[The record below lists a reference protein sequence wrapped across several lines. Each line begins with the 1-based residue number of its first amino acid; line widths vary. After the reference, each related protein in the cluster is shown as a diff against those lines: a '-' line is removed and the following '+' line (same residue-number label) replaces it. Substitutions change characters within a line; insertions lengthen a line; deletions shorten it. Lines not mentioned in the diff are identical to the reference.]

1 MKAGR
6 CNDMKK
12 HPLNR
17 GLRLAGVSVAL
28 CAGMSTP
35 LASVAAA
42 DGGSPNDSYR
52 DSSSVKSCRDHSR
65 DWDRSRNDLKAIG
78 LTDDQKLVRF
88 EVDNPRDA
96 CKIGK
101 VRLADDDEVIGIDFR
116 VQNGKLYGVGDQG
129 GIYVLSTRDASAR
142 KVSQLTVA
150 LAGNSFDVDFNPAAN
165 RLRVVSDTG
174 QNLRHNIDDPAGAP
188 AAGMTATDTMLTTP
202 PATTATL
209 GVTAAAYTNNDLDP
223 ATATTLLDINT
234 NLDQVV
240 VQSPANAGLLA
251 PTGALGVDAGIEAGF
266 DISSKLRDD
275 RTVDNRGFA
284 VLQVDSRSRVYKINL
299 LTGEAD
305 LQGSFREL
313 KVVDLA
319 LPLDRY

>member
-1 MKAGR
+1 
-6 CNDMKK
+6 MKK
-12 HPLNR
+12 RQLNR

-28 CAGMSTP
+28 CAGMSTS

-42 DGGSPNDSYR
+42 DGGSPKDSYR
-52 DSSSVKSCRDHSR
+52 DSSSVKSCRDLSRDYSR
-65 DWDRSRNDLKAIG
+65 DWGRSRDDLKAIG
-78 LTDDQKLVRF
+78 LTDDQRLIRF

-116 VQNGKLYGVGDQG
+116 VQNGKLYGVGDRG
-129 GIYVLSTRDASAR
+129 GIYVLSTRDASSR

-223 ATATTLLDINT
+223 ATATALLDINT

-251 PTGALGVDAGIEAGF
+251 PTGALGVDAGIGAGF

-275 RTVDNRGFA
+275 RTVDNQGFA

-305 LQGSFREL
+305 QQGSFREL